1 LLFVKFVEIEKT
13 TLSPTELGFLLTD
26 RWISRGG
33 PMEGVAV
40 DMAVAEGLEGA
51 YVEVGEGVIG
61 ADDVALG
68 VGLVRGRTWT

>member
-1 LLFVKFVEIEKT
+1 
-13 TLSPTELGFLLTD
+13 
-26 RWISRGG
+26 
-33 PMEGVAV
+33 MEGVAV